1 MSTTEELR
9 PLVGAFSDPGQ
20 KRELNE
26 DSWGIVREEDHHPE
40 VIARK
45 GRLYAVAD
53 GMGGHAAGEV
63 ASQLAISV
71 LFEAYYSDPIPDLK
85 ESLRRAVVAANEAVY
100 FQATTDEARAGMG
113 TTLVAVVLHQD
124 KAIIANVGDSR
135 LYLLREGDIEQ
146 ITRDHSWVGEQV
158 EAGLLTQEEA
168 RGHIYRSVITRCLGH
183 KPDVEVDIFERDLQ
197 PGDALVLC
205 TDGLTNVVSEEEIW
219 REVTSREPQ
228 AAAEALVSRANE
240 RGGPDNI
247 TVIVI
252 KLTAET
258 ATGETTVVER
268 FKLPEEPLRKE
279 PVEETAPPA
288 RPTIELPPASST
300 VPLRRLPFQTWQIA
314 LAGGALLVILIVAFG
329 LICVGGGYISSLLA
343 TSTPTPTD
351 TPTTTPT
358 FTATATHTP
367 TYTPT
372 PTATPTA
379 TSTPTYTPSPTPT
392 PTATHTPTHT
402 PTPTNTA
409 TPTSTA
415 TPTATVA
422 APSTATATG
431 TRVAVDTATSVPT
444 AQSSSVSPPGG
455 GLCPIGMVILG
466 GAPLTAAVCRR
477 RRTRRAAD
485 QP

>member
-1 MSTTEELR
+1 MNTTEELH
-9 PLVGAFSDPGQ
+9 PLIGALSDPGQ

-63 ASQLAISV
+63 ASQLAV
-71 LFEAYYSDPIPDLK
+71 AALFETYYSDPIPDLK

-100 FQATTDEARAGMG
+100 VQAADDEARAGMG
-113 TTLVAVVLHQD
+113 TTLVAVVLHQN

-135 LYLLREGDIEQ
+135 AYFLREADIEQ

-158 EAGLLTQEEA
+158 EAGVLSQEEA
-168 RGHIYRSVITRCLGH
+168 RGHIYRSVITRSLGH

-205 TDGLTNVVSEEEIW
+205 TDGLINMVNEEEIW
-219 REVTSREPQ
+219 REVASREPQ
-228 AAAEALVSRANE
+228 AAAEALVARANE

-247 TVIVI
+247 TAAVI

-258 ATGETTVVER
+258 PASETTVVER
-268 FKLPEEPLRKE
+268 LKLPEEPLRKE
-279 PVEETAPPA
+279 PVEEMAPAVQPTVEVPPVAPVAPA
-288 RPTIELPPASST
+288 
-300 VPLRRLPFQTWQIA
+300 RRLPFQPWQIA
-314 LAGGALLVILIVAFG
+314 LAGGALVVLIVVLG
-329 LICVGGGYISSLLA
+329 LICVGSGYITSLLA

-351 TPTTTPT
+351 TPTPTPT
-358 FTATATHTP
+358 FTATPTP

-372 PTATPTA
+372 PTSTPTA
-379 TSTPTYTPSPTPT
+379 TSTPTNTPSPTPT
-392 PTATHTPTHT
+392 PTATYTPA
-402 PTPTNTA
+402 PTKTA

-415 TPTATVA
+415 TQAAAATTTSTAVPADTAATVPTSAPASA
-422 APSTATATG
+422 A
-431 TRVAVDTATSVPT
+431 
-444 AQSSSVSPPGG
+444 PPGG
-455 GLCPIGMVILG
+455 GLCPVGVVVLG
-466 GAPLTAAVCRR
+466 GAPLTATALRR
-477 RRTRRAAD
+477 RRARRAED

>member
-9 PLVGAFSDPGQ
+9 PLVGAFSDAGQ

-63 ASQLAISV
+63 ASQLAIAV
-71 LFEAYYSDPIPDLK
+71 LFETYYSDPIPDLK
-85 ESLRRAVVAANEAVY
+85 ESLRRAVVTANDAVY
-100 FQATTDEARAGMG
+100 AQAAADEARAGMG
-113 TTLVAVVLHQD
+113 TTLVAVVLHQN

-135 LYLLREGDIEQ
+135 AYFLREADIKQ

-168 RGHIYRSVITRCLGH
+168 QGHIYRSVITRCLGH

-219 REVTSREPQ
+219 REVASREPQ
-228 AAAEALVSRANE
+228 AAAETLVARANE

-247 TVIVI
+247 TVVAI
-252 KLTAET
+252 KLATET

-268 FKLPEEPLRKE
+268 LKLPPEEPLPRKPAEKTKPPGRPAVE
-279 PVEETAPPA
+279 PPSAAPVVPK
-288 RPTIELPPASST
+288 RHLP
-300 VPLRRLPFQTWQIA
+300 LQTWQIA
-314 LAGGALLVILIVAFG
+314 LAGGALVILIVVLS
-329 LICVGGGYISSLLA
+329 LICVGGGYIASWLA
-343 TSTPTPTD
+343 TSTPTPTK
-351 TPTTTPT
+351 TPTSTPT

-372 PTATPTA
+372 PTATPTSTSTPTNTPSPTPTA
-379 TSTPTYTPSPTPT
+379 TATATHTPTYTPPPTPTPTHTATPTNTPTPT
-392 PTATHTPTHT
+392 PTATATE
-402 PTPTNTA
+402 TA
-409 TPTSTA
+409 TPV
-415 TPTATVA
+415 PL
-422 APSTATATG
+422 
-431 TRVAVDTATSVPT
+431 DTATSVPT
-444 AQSSSVSPPGG
+444 AVPASASPPPG
-455 GLCPIGMVILG
+455 GLCPIGVVVLG
-466 GAPLTAAVCRR
+466 GAPLTAAALRR
-477 RRTRRAAD
+477 RRARWVRG
-485 QP
+485 